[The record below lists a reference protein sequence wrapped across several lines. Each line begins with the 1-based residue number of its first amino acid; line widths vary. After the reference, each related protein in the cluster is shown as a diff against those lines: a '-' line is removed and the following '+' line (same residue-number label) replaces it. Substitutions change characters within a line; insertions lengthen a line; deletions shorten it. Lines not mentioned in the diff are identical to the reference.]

1 MPVWLCMQAAF
12 LTQVIW
18 IIAGKMSYFPG
29 VRMKSTSVSVEPKYQ
44 VSEGKRTKH
53 PGQLPPQKK
62 VALQQ
67 RDQLQEQQQQQPQEH
82 WDDEEEEWVEGVG
95 ATGRQ
100 HAGTD
105 WGERMTRESHAW
117 RERMPNMRRGVQCS
131 VGLRAELHK
140 QFSGCCSRVF
150 ESQEQEFVQL
160 VLDGSWQAW
169 DGACCQACGASCF
182 SLDPTSVV
190 KRRPATF
197 ISMHH
202 RFSITIPSFCFS
214 ACQAQCVPHVCA
226 RFLEGLHKVHTS
238 TDEDGGLSRD
248 PVETHLYSG
257 SYVEYCRMEYCRI
270 LSFHQMKWGLR

>member
-1 MPVWLCMQAAF
+1 MVVF
-12 LTQVIW
+12 
-18 IIAGKMSYFPG
+18 
-29 VRMKSTSVSVEPKYQ
+29 
-44 VSEGKRTKH
+44 
-53 PGQLPPQKK
+53 
-62 VALQQ
+62 
-67 RDQLQEQQQQQPQEH
+67 
-82 WDDEEEEWVEGVG
+82 
-95 ATGRQ
+95 
-100 HAGTD
+100 
-105 WGERMTRESHAW
+105 
-117 RERMPNMRRGVQCS
+117 
-131 VGLRAELHK
+131 K

-214 ACQAQCVPHVCA
+214 ACQVKAEPPFVRLGFFPSTATFPSHLFSMSVHES
-226 RFLEGLHKVHTS
+226 FTTFSSHGLSMK
-238 TDEDGGLSRD
+238 DEDGGLSRD